1 MASIG
6 AGDMSTFRARADDD
20 MRSRVL
26 SVLVP
31 ALGIACTGACAGT
44 RTLSDPTIEIRSP
57 GGSELGVSTNY
68 GILFLGHT
76 AQGGRIEVTAWFGD
90 GPDIESAVIEPIG
103 GALYTADTEIRLPPI
118 PIEFHDPAPGS
129 SVLVIGRRGEELWQ
143 RTFTVASDPRV
154 EGLLLDGDG
163 SGIGIDQV
171 GAGVFVLPNEDED
184 AKRLVGLV
192 SGQLTLSGADGER
205 RYLTVVGP
213 RDLWRLVAHRRDL
226 TQRKRW
232 VYRRD
237 IM

>member
-1 MASIG
+1 
-6 AGDMSTFRARADDD
+6 
-20 MRSRVL
+20 MRSRALSTAVL
-26 SVLVP
+26 
-31 ALGIACTGACAGT
+31 ALGVACTGACAGT
-44 RTLSDPTIEIRSP
+44 RTLSDPTLEIRSP
-57 GGSELGVSTNY
+57 NGTELGVCTDY

-90 GPDIESAVIEPIG
+90 GPNIESAVIEPIG
-103 GALYTADTEIRLPPI
+103 GGLYTADTEIRLPPI
-118 PIEFHDPAPGS
+118 PLEFNEPAAGTF
-129 SVLVIGRRGEELWQ
+129 VLVIGRNGEELWE
-143 RTFTVASDPRV
+143 RTFAVASDPRV
-154 EGLLLDGDG
+154 EGMLLAGDG
-163 SGIGIDQV
+163 SAVGADQV
-171 GAGVFVLPNEDED
+171 GAGVFVLPGEDKD

-192 SGQLTLSGADGER
+192 SGQLTLSGPDGER